1 MVKWGHSWYGL
12 LQAFA
17 DALKLL
23 LKEYVSP
30 TQANIVLFFLGPII
44 TLIFSLLG
52 YAVIPYGPGLVLLD
66 YNLGILYMLA
76 MSSLA
81 TYGILLAGL
90 MISPLIMWIISK
102 TSGEIQGRLLKS
114 QFEANYSLIFLT
126 YLVSIRY
133 GIAFF
138 FNKLGYWWDYK
149 CSTTSKW
156 DSRKINKFTTSAR
169 DLLII
174 MYFLLI
180 LIYLNYTPI
189 DLAIYIKFV
198 YLYLI
203 LIILSVFSSLRLT
216 TNTKYSNNSL
226 HHRSIN
232 YPNKYNKRGKRYYS
246 TGIPNRFNALCRRYY
261 STDIPNE
268 YQSIEDLKPL
278 HDMYIKDLYK
288 DRNANVNPF
297 EDKVLATCED
307 IYNRSEFIKKWGSV
321 SCIYLI
327 EYKHDPLVYY
337 IGRTNL
343 FKRRISN
350 HLLANS
356 KNKFHLFINLIGWE
370 HFKTSIIEVKSATEL
385 GVRENYY
392 LQKYLP
398 LLNTTFSSSFS
409 ETQIYE
415 TLTNKLLNLKNNSV
429 TFENGKSK
437 EVYVYTILKDHIDN
451 NYYKYKSITETSQGQ
466 KIARGTISLYMD
478 TNIPFKGKLYYSYPI
493 FNLKEIF
500 DLVKNISNEL
510 NLNSNIAKKVWAYD
524 AKTLELIKGSPFVSK
539 TQASK
544 VLSISRDVI
553 SYFIDTNKAEGIKGT
568 YLFSNKLNCENINKL
583 LNNVDSLKLGNKK
596 EVWIYDAET
605 LKLVNNMPYPSLKL
619 AAEYLEVEYR
629 TIKRHLDT
637 KISTSKKVYLFSK
650 ELDLATEK
658 ELLEKYK

>member
-1 MVKWGHSWYGL
+1 MAKWGYSWYGL

-52 YAVIPYGPGLVLLD
+52 FAVIPYGPGLMLLD

-102 TSGEIQGRLLKS
+102 TSGELQGRLLKS
-114 QFEANYSLIFLT
+114 QFEAKYSLIFLT

-133 GIAFF
+133 GIAF

-156 DSRKINKFTTSAR
+156 DSRKINKFTTKAR
-169 DLLII
+169 YLIIINYLLI
-174 MYFLLI
+174 F
-180 LIYLNYTPI
+180 IYLNNTPI
-189 DLAIYIKFV
+189 DLIIYIKFM

-203 LIILSVFSSLRLT
+203 LFILSVFSSLRLT
-216 TNTKYSNNSL
+216 TNTKYSNNSSQY
-226 HHRSIN
+226 RSIN
-232 YPNKYNKRGKRYYS
+232 YPNKFNKIGKRCYS
-246 TGIPNRFNALCRRYY
+246 TGIPNKYNALCRRYY
-261 STDIPNE
+261 STDIPDE
-268 YQSIEDLKPL
+268 YQSIEELKPL

-288 DRNANVNPF
+288 DRNANVKPF

-307 IYNRSEFIKKWGSV
+307 INNKLEFIKKWGSV

-327 EYKHDPLVYY
+327 EYKHNPLVYY

-370 HFKTSIIEVKSATEL
+370 HFKTSIIEVKPVTEL

-429 TFENGKSK
+429 IYENGKSK
-437 EVYVYTILKDHIDN
+437 EVYVYNILKDHIDS
-451 NYYKYKSITETSQGQ
+451 NYNKYKSIAETSQGQ

-478 TNIPFKGKLYYSYPI
+478 TNIPFKGKLYYSNPI
-493 FNLKEIF
+493 FHLKEIF

-524 AKTLELIKGSPFVSK
+524 AKTLELIKGSPFISK
-539 TQASK
+539 SQASK

-568 YLFSNKLNCENINKL
+568 YLFSNQLNCEEINKL

-605 LKLVNNMPYPSLKL
+605 LKLVNNMPYASLKL

-637 KISTSKKVYLFSK
+637 KIYTPKKVYLFSK
-650 ELDLATEK
+650 ELDLATK
-658 ELLEKYK
+658 KQLLEKYK

>member
-1 MVKWGHSWYGL
+1 M
-12 LQAFA
+12 
-17 DALKLL
+17 
-23 LKEYVSP
+23 
-30 TQANIVLFFLGPII
+30 
-44 TLIFSLLG
+44 
-52 YAVIPYGPGLVLLD
+52 LLD

-102 TSGEIQGRLLKS
+102 TSGELQGRLLKS
-114 QFEANYSLIFLT
+114 QFEAKYSLIFLT

-133 GIAFF
+133 GIAF

-156 DSRKINKFTTSAR
+156 DSRKINKFTTKAR
-169 DLLII
+169 YLIIINYLLI
-174 MYFLLI
+174 F
-180 LIYLNYTPI
+180 IYLNNTPI
-189 DLAIYIKFV
+189 DLIIYIKFM

-203 LIILSVFSSLRLT
+203 LFILSVFSSLRLT
-216 TNTKYSNNSL
+216 TNTKYSNNSSQY
-226 HHRSIN
+226 RSIN
-232 YPNKYNKRGKRYYS
+232 YPNKFNKIGKRCYS
-246 TGIPNRFNALCRRYY
+246 TGIPNKYNALCRRYY
-261 STDIPNE
+261 STDIPDE
-268 YQSIEDLKPL
+268 YQSIEELKPL

-288 DRNANVNPF
+288 DRNANVKPF

-307 IYNRSEFIKKWGSV
+307 INNKLEFIKKWGSV

-327 EYKHDPLVYY
+327 EYKHNPLVYY

-370 HFKTSIIEVKSATEL
+370 HFKTSIIEVKPVTEL

-429 TFENGKSK
+429 IYENGKSK
-437 EVYVYTILKDHIDN
+437 EVYVYNILKDHIDS
-451 NYYKYKSITETSQGQ
+451 NYNKYKSIAETSQGQ

-478 TNIPFKGKLYYSYPI
+478 TNIPFKGKLYYSNPI
-493 FNLKEIF
+493 FHLKEIF

-524 AKTLELIKGSPFVSK
+524 AKTLELIKGSPFISK
-539 TQASK
+539 SQASK

-568 YLFSNKLNCENINKL
+568 YLFSNQLNCEEINKL

-605 LKLVNNMPYPSLKL
+605 LKLVNNMPYASLKL

-637 KISTSKKVYLFSK
+637 KIYTPKKVYLFSK
-650 ELDLATEK
+650 ELDLATK
-658 ELLEKYK
+658 KQLLEKYK

>member
-1 MVKWGHSWYGL
+1 L
-12 LQAFA
+12 
-17 DALKLL
+17 
-23 LKEYVSP
+23 
-30 TQANIVLFFLGPII
+30 
-44 TLIFSLLG
+44 
-52 YAVIPYGPGLVLLD
+52 YGPGLMLLD

-102 TSGEIQGRLLKS
+102 TSGEFQGRLLKS
-114 QFEANYSLIFLT
+114 QFEAKYSLIFLT

-156 DSRKINKFTTSAR
+156 DSRKINKFNTSAR
-169 DLLII
+169 NLII
-174 MYFLLI
+174 IIYFLFI

-189 DLAIYIKFV
+189 DLVIYIKFI
-198 YLYLI
+198 YLSLI
-203 LIILSVFSSLRLT
+203 LIILSVFSSLQLT

-226 HHRSIN
+226 HYRSIN

-246 TGIPNRFNALCRRYY
+246 TGIPNRYNALCRRYY
-261 STDIPNE
+261 STHTPNE
-268 YQSIEDLKPL
+268 YQSIEELKPL
-278 HDMYIKDLYK
+278 HYMYIKDLYK
-288 DRNANVNPF
+288 DRNANVKPF

-307 IYNRSEFIKKWGSV
+307 IYNKSEFIKKWGSV

-385 GVRENYY
+385 GARENYY

-429 TFENGKSK
+429 TYENGKSK
-437 EVYVYTILKDHIDN
+437 EIYVYTILKDHIDI
-451 NYYKYKSITETSQGQ
+451 NYYKYKSITETSKGQ

-478 TNIPFKGKLYYSYPI
+478 TNIPFKGKLYYSNSI

-500 DLVKNISNEL
+500 DLAKNISNEL

-544 VLSISRDVI
+544 VLSISRDII

-568 YLFSNKLNCENINKL
+568 YLFSNQLNCEEINKL

-605 LKLVNNMPYPSLKL
+605 LKLVNNVPYPSLKL

-637 KISTSKKVYLFSK
+637 KISSSKKVYLFSK

>member
-1 MVKWGHSWYGL
+1 
-12 LQAFA
+12 
-17 DALKLL
+17 LKF
-23 LKEYVSP
+23 KGGWTGGEVSKIFHK
-30 TQANIVLFFLGPII
+30 TFFL
-44 TLIFSLLG
+44 
-52 YAVIPYGPGLVLLD
+52 YGPGLVLLD

-102 TSGEIQGRLLKS
+102 TSGEFQGRLLKS
-114 QFEANYSLIFLT
+114 QFEAKYSLIFLT

-156 DSRKINKFTTSAR
+156 DSRKINKFTTRAR
-169 DLLII
+169 YLII
-174 MYFLLI
+174 INFLFI
-180 LIYLNYTPI
+180 LIYLNNTPI
-189 DLAIYIKFV
+189 DLIIYIKFM

-203 LIILSVFSSLRLT
+203 LFILSVFSSLRLT

-226 HHRSIN
+226 HYRSIN
-232 YPNKYNKRGKRYYS
+232 YPNKFYKIGKRCYS
-246 TGIPNRFNALCRRYY
+246 TGIPNKYNALCRRYY

-268 YQSIEDLKPL
+268 YQSIEELKPI

-288 DRNANVNPF
+288 DRNANVKPF

-307 IYNRSEFIKKWGSV
+307 INNKSEFIKKWGSV

-327 EYKHDPLVYY
+327 EYKHNPLVYY

-370 HFKTSIIEVKSATEL
+370 HFKTSIIEVKPVTEL

-429 TFENGKSK
+429 IYENGKSK
-437 EVYVYTILKDHIDN
+437 EVYVYNILKDHIDS
-451 NYYKYKSITETSQGQ
+451 NYNKYKSITETSKGQ

-478 TNIPFKGKLYYSYPI
+478 TNIPFKGKLYYSNPI

-568 YLFSNKLNCENINKL
+568 YLFSIQLNCEEINKL

-605 LKLVNNMPYPSLKL
+605 LKLVNNMPYASLKL

-637 KISTSKKVYLFSK
+637 KIYTPKKVYLFSK
-650 ELDLATEK
+650 ELDLATK
-658 ELLEKYK
+658 KQLLEKYK